1 MDEDVARRR
10 KIEEG
15 RRRLERI
22 KAKKDGD
29 KPDVPLAKKPLPS
42 PFAVAVRKPLP
53 EFKVPEGRSKA
64 QRPVQGNKENEPGEQ
79 ADAPERWPAIPQ
91 QDSDADKVGGPK
103 TLDDA
108 IDGLR
113 ELDRSYTPQVAAVC
127 VCVPPC
133 HHPHTQ
139 THTHTHMRTCTHA
152 RTRQVASRLL
162 AAPQQA
168 EGGAEAASRELVA
181 DDSAGVGPAAVAVV
195 LATAEESE
203 ASASGAPC
211 RGGNA
216 REDAGD
222 GGDAG
227 GDAGE
232 AGGGAGDAGAGG
244 LGAIAGG
251 LGAIAGGRASGY
263 EQAGVG
269 LRAVDGMDGGA
280 DVGSEVRMIAGSGA
294 ADVVVSSRC
303 ETKRCRSV
311 NVWVCRCVGVS
322 VCVCVYTDGDGRGRQ
337 EEGLPISRSIDTET
351 ETHT

>member
-127 VCVPPC
+127 VCVFRRVI
-133 HHPHTQ
+133 TV
-139 THTHTHMRTCTHA
+139 THTHMRTCTHA

-195 LATAEESE
+195 QATAEESE

-251 LGAIAGGRASGY
+251 RARGY

-269 LRAVDGMDGGA
+269 LWAMEGMDGGA

-311 NVWVCRCVGVS
+311 NVWVCRCVGV
-322 VCVCVYTDGDGRGRQ
+322 CVCV
-337 EEGLPISRSIDTET
+337 
-351 ETHT
+351 H

>member
-29 KPDVPLAKKPLPS
+29 KPDVHLAKKPLPS

-64 QRPVQGNKENEPGEQ
+64 QRPVQGNKENEPGDQ

-127 VCVPPC
+127 VCVPPY
-133 HHPHTQ
+133 HHPHT
-139 THTHTHMRTCTHA
+139 HAHAHMHACTHA

-168 EGGAEAASRELVA
+168 EGGAEAASRERVA

-195 LATAEESE
+195 VATAEESE

-211 RGGNA
+211 RGGYA

-222 GGDAG
+222 GGGNGGDAGGDAREAG

-232 AGGGAGDAGAGG
+232 AG
-244 LGAIAGG
+244 AGG

-269 LRAVDGMDGGA
+269 PRAVDRMDGGA
-280 DVGSEVRMIAGSGA
+280 DVGPEVRMIAGSGA
-294 ADVVVSSRC
+294 AEVVVSSRC

-311 NVWVCRCVGVS
+311 NVWVSRCLGVSVCRCVGV
-322 VCVCVYTDGDGRGRQ
+322 CTLMGMAG
-337 EEGLPISRSIDTET
+337 
-351 ETHT
+351 

>member
-127 VCVPPC
+127 VCVFRRVI
-133 HHPHTQ
+133 TV
-139 THTHTHMRTCTHA
+139 THTHTHTHTHAHMHTCTHSADGVEVA
-152 RTRQVASRLL
+152 RS
-162 AAPQQA
+162 AP
-168 EGGAEAASRELVA
+168 
-181 DDSAGVGPAAVAVV
+181 
-195 LATAEESE
+195 
-203 ASASGAPC
+203 
-211 RGGNA
+211 
-216 REDAGD
+216 
-222 GGDAG
+222 
-227 GDAGE
+227 
-232 AGGGAGDAGAGG
+232 AGGGWSGG
-244 LGAIAGG
+244 CKS
-251 LGAIAGGRASGY
+251 RA
-263 EQAGVG
+263 
-269 LRAVDGMDGGA
+269 
-280 DVGSEVRMIAGSGA
+280 
-294 ADVVVSSRC
+294 
-303 ETKRCRSV
+303 
-311 NVWVCRCVGVS
+311 
-322 VCVCVYTDGDGRGRQ
+322 RGRRQ
-337 EEGLPISRSIDTET
+337 RGRRPCGGCGCAGNG
-351 ETHT
+351 